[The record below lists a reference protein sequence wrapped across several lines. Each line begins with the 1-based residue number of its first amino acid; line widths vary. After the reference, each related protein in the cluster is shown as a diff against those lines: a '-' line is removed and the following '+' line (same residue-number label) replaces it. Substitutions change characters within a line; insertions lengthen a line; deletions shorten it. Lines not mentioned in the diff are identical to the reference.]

1 MSETGDKKTIL
12 LVENEQSI
20 RELFAMALIKAGFN
34 IVMAE
39 NGHQGVAQA
48 MKHHPDLILLDID
61 MPIMNGH
68 EAAEKIRQDEW
79 GRHARIVFLTNH
91 SDPQSVAHA
100 VMLKPEDYIVKA
112 NVPISEIVN
121 QVRIATYGNSKT
133 L

>member
-1 MSETGDKKTIL
+1 MPDTSEQKTIL
-12 LVENEQSI
+12 LVENDQSI

-39 NGHQGVAQA
+39 DGQQGVAQA
-48 MKHHPDLILLDID
+48 LKHHPDLILLDID

-112 NVPISEIVN
+112 NIPVSEIIN
-121 QVRIATYGNSKT
+121 QVRIATYGNSKAS
-133 L
+133 